1 MMLHRKK
8 WTQAAGFAVI
18 CLMAAGIVG
27 MCLHKRLYTAAIS
40 DVFNLSM
47 DMLGTLACALLCYG
61 CISVKNHQVRIWP
74 AFSSLLFVNALVLFL
89 DALMWFADGNP
100 AMRLL
105 NLMSSVSFYMTV
117 NTLMYLFWRYAC
129 AVLRPAGARPE
140 RLYAVMRGLL
150 LFTLMLCLTN
160 FFTPV
165 LFRVSSDGVFEKAW
179 GYSIGSGYILI
190 VFILLAA
197 ETARSQL
204 EKWKKA
210 SVMIFA
216 TVSVVVFMV
225 TAYQPQFAIA
235 YTVTVMA
242 VLMANCVIFI
252 ERVRLKELVI
262 RIFTLLLLCAMLI
275 YGPTIYLFSRQKAI
289 REGYESAKGI
299 FTLTAHVLDDV
310 GLGELSDPDN
320 TALYQSVRTDMRILC
335 RAFNLQNLYVET
347 IDTNEGT
354 RSFVIAVASSDE
366 EDKIVLET
374 LGWPGASVWSDSSFL
389 TETELLALAGEY
401 TDRYSEQNNSYG
413 HNLDWFYPYKGADGQ
428 VLALIGADIDVEKQ
442 QAETIKNSIRE
453 LVPVLLLYFV
463 TLVVLLI
470 LLDRAFLKPIF
481 MISRYIQGFFADG
494 NKKTEPLSVKGGYE
508 IWFLSKSFDFMTS
521 ELNEYE
527 QNRTRDIQEK
537 QRIETELG
545 MASSIQAHFLPNS
558 FPPFPNRREFD
569 IFASMNPAKEVG
581 GDFYDFFFVDDDH
594 LAMAVAD
601 VSGKGVPAA
610 LFMMITRALLKS
622 AAQMGFSPAGVLEKI
637 NEQLAADNE
646 DNMFVTVWFG
656 ILEISTGSL
665 TFADA
670 GHELMM
676 LYSEGKWQLIPKKT
690 GLPLAVFSPRVP
702 ADPLHPVEYR
712 DQCIQLQPGDM
723 IFQYTDGITEATNI
737 QDELF
742 GEDRVVQA
750 ADNSPSSDPQ
760 TLVNHIRSQID
771 AFARDVPQFDDMTML
786 CLKYHGSQQS

>member
-1 MMLHRKK
+1 
-8 WTQAAGFAVI
+8 
-18 CLMAAGIVG
+18 
-27 MCLHKRLYTAAIS
+27 
-40 DVFNLSM
+40 
-47 DMLGTLACALLCYG
+47 
-61 CISVKNHQVRIWP
+61 
-74 AFSSLLFVNALVLFL
+74 
-89 DALMWFADGNP
+89 
-100 AMRLL
+100 
-105 NLMSSVSFYMTV
+105 
-117 NTLMYLFWRYAC
+117 
-129 AVLRPAGARPE
+129 
-140 RLYAVMRGLL
+140 
-150 LFTLMLCLTN
+150 
-160 FFTPV
+160 
-165 LFRVSSDGVFEKAW
+165 
-179 GYSIGSGYILI
+179 
-190 VFILLAA
+190 
-197 ETARSQL
+197 
-204 EKWKKA
+204 
-210 SVMIFA
+210 
-216 TVSVVVFMV
+216 
-225 TAYQPQFAIA
+225 
-235 YTVTVMA
+235 
-242 VLMANCVIFI
+242 
-252 ERVRLKELVI
+252 
-262 RIFTLLLLCAMLI
+262 
-275 YGPTIYLFSRQKAI
+275 
-289 REGYESAKGI
+289 
-299 FTLTAHVLDDV
+299 
-310 GLGELSDPDN
+310 
-320 TALYQSVRTDMRILC
+320 
-335 RAFNLQNLYVET
+335 
-347 IDTNEGT
+347 
-354 RSFVIAVASSDE
+354 
-366 EDKIVLET
+366 
-374 LGWPGASVWSDSSFL
+374 
-389 TETELLALAGEY
+389 
-401 TDRYSEQNNSYG
+401 
-413 HNLDWFYPYKGADGQ
+413 
-428 VLALIGADIDVEKQ
+428 
-442 QAETIKNSIRE
+442 
-453 LVPVLLLYFV
+453 
-463 TLVVLLI
+463 
-470 LLDRAFLKPIF
+470 
-481 MISRYIQGFFADG
+481 
-494 NKKTEPLSVKGGYE
+494 
-508 IWFLSKSFDFMTS
+508 MTS

-702 ADPLHPVEYR
+702 ADPLHPVKYR